1 MQTETTSFLDELLA
15 ETEIMED
22 KQSLAYYDLLV
33 MEIGKL
39 ESEIETTF
47 TECDCE
53 ISIIKEWT
61 LKRNSVFQEKADFI
75 KLKLE
80 SLIKKEGKKTIEL
93 PHGTLKLRKQP
104 DKVEITDMVVF
115 LANADS
121 QMVSIVPETIKP
133 DLTKIKSY
141 IKMTT
146 KVPDGVNV
154 IEGKEEFR
162 LTLRKPEPSTE
173 IQNV

>member
-1 MQTETTSFLDELLA
+1 MQTETASFLDELLA
-15 ETEIMED
+15 ETEIKEE

-39 ESEIETTF
+39 ETEIENNF
-47 TECDCE
+47 TECDRE
-53 ISIIKEWT
+53 IAIIKEWT
-61 LKRNSVFQEKADFI
+61 LKRNSVIQEKCELLKLRLESFI
-75 KLKLE
+75 KQV
-80 SLIKKEGKKTIEL
+80 GKKTIEL

-104 DKVEITDMVVF
+104 DKVDITDMVVF

-162 LTLRKPEPSTE
+162 LTLRKNDSNAP
-173 IQNV
+173 VL